1 MQARV
6 LPLPGE
12 RDVEP
17 VRVLEGKEERKGLCD
32 DPVADRVLLKVSGM
46 RTRGSSLL
54 RISRARSRCSSG
66 GGVGISSGTCFLF
79 GLALSYIRP

>member
-1 MQARV
+1 MCRNMTDAIIMDYLKIARERGSR
-6 LPLPGE
+6 PG
-12 RDVEP
+12 V
-17 VRVLEGKEERKGLCD
+17 G
-32 DPVADRVLLKVSGM
+32 RVLLKVSGM